1 MSSASKS
8 FGLRNSGGSRYVS
21 GAIAVPAPDP
31 RRWKALA
38 LVCVAFFMTILD
50 VSIVNVALPSI
61 GEALDFSRENLQ
73 WVISAYA
80 ITFGG
85 FLLLAGRAADL
96 LGRRRVFMVGVGV
109 FTAASLVCGL
119 ANTEGV
125 LIASRA
131 VQGLGAAIVSPA
143 ALAIVTTCFRE
154 GPERNKALGI
164 WGAVG
169 GSGAAVGVLM
179 GGILTKYLGWEW
191 IFFVNVPVGIAVLS
205 LTLSLVNESRI
216 EVAKRRYDVAGA
228 LSVTS
233 GLALLVYTISKA
245 PDVGWGSA
253 RTIGLLILAA
263 VLLIGFVI
271 IEMRVEQPL
280 MPLRIFNVRTVAG
293 ANIVGLILGAVVF
306 ANFFLLT
313 LYVQQVLGYSAL
325 KAGLTFLTTAGTAVV
340 SAGVAQ
346 ALVTRVGVK
355 PILAIGLAL
364 MTVGMLWYT
373 QISVGGSYVSDLL
386 VGYLAVGIGIAFSFV
401 PVTIAALAGVA
412 EHEAGLGSGLI
423 NTSQQIGGAI
433 GVAIASTI
441 ATSHFTTLVK
451 EGTSPPEAL
460 TSGFA
465 WAFWFLVVLGAVS
478 IVATFVFVHDREIAT
493 SAVTEP
499 ELYSSSG

>member
-1 MSSASKS
+1 
-8 FGLRNSGGSRYVS
+8 
-21 GAIAVPAPDP
+21 
-31 RRWKALA
+31 
-38 LVCVAFFMTILD
+38 MTVLD

-61 GEALDFSRENLQ
+61 GEALDFSQENLQ

-96 LGRRRVFMVGVGV
+96 LGRRRVFMVGVAV

-119 ANTEGV
+119 ANTEAV

-131 VQGLGAAIVSPA
+131 VQGLGAAIVTPA
-143 ALAIVTTCFRE
+143 ALAIVTTCFQE
-154 GPERNKALGI
+154 GAERNKALGI

-191 IFFVNVPVGIAVLS
+191 IFFVNVPVGIAVLA

-216 EVAKRRYDVAGA
+216 DVARRRYDVAGA
-228 LSVTS
+228 LSVTT

-245 PDVGWGSA
+245 PDVGSA
-253 RTIGLLILAA
+253 RTIGLLILSAA
-263 VLLIGFVI
+263 LLVLFFI
-271 IEMRVEQPL
+271 IESRVEQPL

-293 ANIVGLILGAVVF
+293 ANIVGLILGAVLF

-364 MTVGMLWYT
+364 LTFGMLWYT
-373 QISVGGSYVSDLL
+373 QISVDGSYVSDLL
-386 VGYLAVGIGIAFSFV
+386 VGYVAVGVGIAFAFV

-433 GVAIASTI
+433 GVAVASTI
-441 ATSHFTTLVK
+441 ATSHFTTLVS
-451 EGTSPPEAL
+451 EGTSAPAAL
-460 TSGFA
+460 TSGFQ
-465 WAFWFLVVLGAVS
+465 WAFWFLVVLGVASV
-478 IVATFVFVHDREIAT
+478 VATFVFVNDREIAT
-493 SAVTEP
+493 SAATEP
-499 ELYSSSG
+499 EVYTST